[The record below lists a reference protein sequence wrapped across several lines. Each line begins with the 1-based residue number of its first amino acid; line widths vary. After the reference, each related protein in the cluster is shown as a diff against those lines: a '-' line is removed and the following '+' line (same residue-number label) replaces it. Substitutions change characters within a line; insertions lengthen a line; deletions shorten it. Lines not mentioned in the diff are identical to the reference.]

1 MIKPKNTNSVVIYKQ
16 KIFTIVYL
24 IRTISLIYNLSKKTQ
39 TNKQTHTLF
48 FKLKKNCKTT
58 TTSKQKKKH
67 TKAMLKNEICIY
79 AIDFFDLV
87 ISNFLFF
94 ILF

>member
-24 IRTISLIYNLSKKTQ
+24 IRTISLVYNLSKKKQ

-48 FKLKKNCKTT
+48 FKLKKNCKK
-58 TTSKQKKKH
+58 KQQANRKKTPQK
-67 TKAMLKNEICIY
+67 L
-79 AIDFFDLV
+79 
-87 ISNFLFF
+87 
-94 ILF
+94 

>member
-16 KIFTIVYL
+16 KSFTIVYL
-24 IRTISLIYNLSKKTQ
+24 IRTISLVYNLSKKTQ
-39 TNKQTHTLF
+39 PNKQTHTLF
-48 FKLKKNCKTT
+48 FKLKKNCK
-58 TTSKQKKKH
+58 KQQQANRKKKH
-67 TKAMLKNEICIY
+67 KNYDKKRDMYICH
-79 AIDFFDLV
+79 LV